1 MALRSDPVSNALS
14 HSLFLG
20 VVLAMVVAVS
30 IPAGAQDDPS
40 GDPAVEVEAFD
51 ENESEATVEWVTRSL
66 VGIAAGTGL
75 LLVGYI
81 WHTSPRR
88 RLRVATRRREDREV
102 SRRVGLEDEFV
113 LPVEIDE
120 DSGVVVESKD
130 SIEPTLSED

>member
-1 MALRSDPVSNALS
+1 MALRSDPVSNVFS

-20 VVLAMVVAVS
+20 LVLALAMAVS

-40 GDPAVEVEAFD
+40 GEPAVEVEAFD
-51 ENESEATVEWVTRSL
+51 ENESEATVEWVTRAL

-88 RLRVATRRREDREV
+88 RLRVATRRREDREA

-113 LPVEIDE
+113 LPVELDE
-120 DSGVVVESKD
+120 DSGIVGELMDPVESR
-130 SIEPTLSED
+130 PSED